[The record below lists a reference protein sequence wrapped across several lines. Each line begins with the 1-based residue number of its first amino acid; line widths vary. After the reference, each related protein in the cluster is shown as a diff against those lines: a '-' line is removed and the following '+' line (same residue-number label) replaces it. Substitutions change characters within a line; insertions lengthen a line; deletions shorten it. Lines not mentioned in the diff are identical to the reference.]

1 MSYYASHVDNDFE
14 EAREMAFQMTLK
26 MKKRWAMR
34 TEYNTEVGDK
44 NIAPKLCGVGD
55 PNVVKTKG
63 NPGGTSSMGKPP
75 KPRRCGYCRSIGH
88 TKRRCKKLAS
98 TSRREG
104 SDSDIET
111 FMNTELEPHMEDIDE
126 PTNSQV

>member
-1 MSYYASHVDNDFE
+1 
-14 EAREMAFQMTLK
+14 

-44 NIAPKLCGVGD
+44 NIAPKLCSVGD

-63 NPGGTSSMGKPP
+63 NLGGTSSMGKPP
-75 KPRRCGYCRSIGH
+75 KPRRCGYCRSIGY
-88 TKRRCKKLAS
+88 TKRMCKKLAS

>member
-1 MSYYASHVDNDFE
+1 
-14 EAREMAFQMTLK
+14 

-34 TEYNTEVGDK
+34 KEGNAETRDR
-44 NIAPKLCGVGD
+44 NIAPKLYGVGD

-88 TKRRCKKLAS
+88 TKRAFKKLAS
-98 TSRREG
+98 SSQREG
-104 SDSDIET
+104 SNSDSEP
-111 FMNTELEPHMEDIDE
+111 FMNTKLDPYTDDIDE
-126 PTNSQV
+126 LPNYPNDPV